1 MKGSKYFETF
11 RGAKNENRW
20 SRAAMGGLIL
30 VCILLSF
37 SLVSRKQAIVQIPP
51 GLTQQ
56 GTLLPENASPPIK
69 EAWAAYFAETLGNV
83 TPRSADFTARRLS
96 PYLSASIYRDV
107 MLLIAREV
115 KTIKDQSVSTS
126 FEPTNVFYVP
136 SQDVVVVSGQYSM
149 RGIQKQSVESVKTFV
164 LGVNIRNYMVT
175 LTSLQTYAGPWTPPV
190 TKDAR

>member
-11 RGAKNENRW
+11 RGAKNENRL
-20 SRAAMGGLIL
+20 SRVVILGLTL

-37 SLVSRKQAIVQIPP
+37 SLMSRKQAIVQIPP
-51 GLTQQ
+51 GLTEQ
-56 GTLLPENASPPIK
+56 GTLLPDNASPPVK
-69 EAWAAYFAETLGNV
+69 EAWGAYFAETLGNV

-96 PYLSASIYRDV
+96 PYLSAPIYKDV
-107 MLLIAREV
+107 MQLIAKEV

-126 FEPTNVFYVP
+126 FVPTNVFYVP

-149 RGIQKQSVESVKTFV
+149 RGIQKQSIESVKTFV
-164 LGVNIRNYMVT
+164 LGVTIRNYMVT
-175 LTSLQTYAGPWTPPV
+175 LTSLQTYAGPWTPPT